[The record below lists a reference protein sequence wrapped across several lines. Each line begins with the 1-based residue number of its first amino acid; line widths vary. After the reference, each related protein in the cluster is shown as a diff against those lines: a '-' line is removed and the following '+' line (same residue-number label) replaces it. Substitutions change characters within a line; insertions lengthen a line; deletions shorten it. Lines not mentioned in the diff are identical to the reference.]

1 MKEKKRPDGI
11 FYDAIKMADCQCFF
25 PKRWKFRNA
34 KFMCHLY
41 GNFKIKQLELYS
53 LKICMISKKQ
63 KKNNDIFFVEFSQ
76 DFDNDFLKVVLFP
89 SVWRKNEKFVRKFVY
104 LKGSLAKSAR
114 RPSPF
119 FLNTYTS
126 NRLNWG

>member
-1 MKEKKRPDGI
+1 
-11 FYDAIKMADCQCFF
+11 
-25 PKRWKFRNA
+25 
-34 KFMCHLY
+34 MCHLY

-89 SVWRKNEKFVRKFVY
+89 SV
-104 LKGSLAKSAR
+104 
-114 RPSPF
+114 
-119 FLNTYTS
+119 
-126 NRLNWG
+126 